1 MRVLVDIAHPA
12 HLHYFRNF
20 TRLFEEAGHEVLFT
34 LRDKGII
41 KALAASYGLNY
52 VVRSREGNS
61 KPVYAINAIKN
72 IYRAAKEFRPDFF
85 VDMGTIFSA
94 PVSRI
99 LRKPHIV
106 FDDTESAHKA
116 RALFMPLI
124 SAILTPDVFQPDL
137 GWKHIRFD
145 SFMEMFYLHRD
156 YFKKDDEI
164 RSKLGLHP
172 GEKYAVLRFVSWEAH
187 HDKGLSGLS
196 QEKKIDVVREF
207 SELARVFIS
216 SESDLP
222 ERLKSYRLTTD
233 PALIHSVLAEADL
246 YFGEGAT
253 MAMESAILGTP
264 AIYLNQ
270 NWPGYTLEAEKR
282 GLMHNYRLDLL
293 SIDNATR
300 TGRQILADP
309 QVKKEASGL
318 SKEYFERKIDPTAFL
333 TWFIEQWPDSFDIM
347 KKSPAF
353 QERFI

>member
-1 MRVLVDIAHPA
+1 MRVLIDIAHPA

-20 TRLFEEAGHEVLFT
+20 TRIIEEGGHEALFT
-34 LRDKGII
+34 VRDKGII

-94 PVSRI
+94 PVSMI

-116 RALFMPLI
+116 RTLFMPLI
-124 SAILTPDVFQPDL
+124 SAILTPDVFLPDL
-137 GWKHIRFD
+137 GRKHIRFD
-145 SFMEMFYLHRD
+145 SFMEMFYLHRN
-156 YFKKDDEI
+156 YFKRDEDI

-172 GEKYAVLRFVSWEAH
+172 GERYAVLRFVSWEAH
-187 HDKGLSGLS
+187 HDKGLAGLS
-196 QEKKIDVVREF
+196 QGKKLDVVREF

-216 SESDLP
+216 SESELP
-222 ERLKSYRLTTD
+222 EELKPYRLTTD
-233 PALIHSVLAEADL
+233 PALIHSVMAEAEL

-253 MAMESAILGTP
+253 MAMESVILGTP
-264 AIYLNQ
+264 AVYLNQ
-270 NWPGYTLEAEKR
+270 NWPGYTLEAGKR
-282 GLMHNYRLDLL
+282 GLMHNYRLDSA
-293 SIDNATR
+293 SIEKAIDK
-300 TGRQILADP
+300 GRQTLANP
-309 QVKKEASGL
+309 QVKQEVSEL
-318 SKEYFERKIDPTAFL
+318 SREYFEGKIDPTAFL
-333 TWFIEQWPDSFDIM
+333 AWFVEQWPESFAIM
-347 KKSPAF
+347 KNNPGF